1 MDLVSCIID
10 MSLIH
15 VQHHL
20 IEQERN
26 PPFLH
31 VTLHKQATGRALGLV
46 VNVCK
51 AYSEARSSILL

>member
-1 MDLVSCIID
+1 

-15 VQHHL
+15 VRHHL